1 MNKAHKPPMLV
12 IAEMAMSKKEIHS
25 LLYEKAEIFIQ
36 SKCLMGPRVSQQEVV
51 EHLFK
56 VADNYWW
63 SEFQRKKTIE
73 KVAARACARNG
84 VYLKRRLPPV
94 RRRPL
99 RADRPGGGSPSSRE

>member
-1 MNKAHKPPMLV
+1 MNKAQKPPMLV
-12 IAEMAMSKKEIHS
+12 IAEMAMTKREIRE
-25 LLYEKAEIFIQ
+25 LLYSKAEALIQ
-36 SKCLMGPRVSQQEVV
+36 SKGLMGPRVSQQEVV

-56 VADNYWW
+56 VADNYHW

-84 VYLKRRLPPV
+84 VYLKRKLPPI

-99 RADRPGGGSPSSRE
+99 RADRPGGSPSSRE